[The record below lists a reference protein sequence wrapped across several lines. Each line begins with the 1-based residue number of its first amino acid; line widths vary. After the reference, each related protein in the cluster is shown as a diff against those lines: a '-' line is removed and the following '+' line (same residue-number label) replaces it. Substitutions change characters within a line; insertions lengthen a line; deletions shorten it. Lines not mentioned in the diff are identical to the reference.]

1 MPPPEFD
8 FEAADTAATELELTA
23 QALFAIAALIE
34 TDAPDVTEDWTGRFR
49 EVFDVESV
57 THDMAA
63 RGLADDLTLL
73 AAAVRAKAV
82 EAAAVPA
89 E

>member
-1 MPPPEFD
+1 M
-8 FEAADTAATELELTA
+8 
-23 QALFAIAALIE
+23 
-34 TDAPDVTEDWTGRFR
+34 DAPDVTEDWTGRFR

-57 THDMAA
+57 NHDMAA

-82 EAAAVPA
+82 EAAAAPA
-89 E
+89 S